1 MAVWHHPSPPFGWSM
16 DEFIAAI
23 VSFPTVVF
31 TVALLVVIG
40 YWLLALVGGVGSDLL
55 DGAAGKID
63 GAVDALTGKVD
74 GAVDAMAGKID
85 GAVDAVAGK
94 VDGAVDG
101 ATGKLDGAAAKIEGA
116 AGGLSLLAAIG
127 FGKAP
132 ATVVISMLTLFAWA
146 LSTLATLWTRDYGIV
161 AMPFHVAIGFG
172 AVVVAG
178 MLSGMIARGLG
189 KAFKRH
195 RPIGRGELVGK
206 LAVVTTGRVDERFGQ
221 ANLQEDGA
229 NLIVD
234 VRCPTPNSLVRHT
247 RVVLVSYDAE
257 AHTYMVE
264 PFDLKDSQARP

>member
-1 MAVWHHPSPPFGWSM
+1 VWHHYLPPPGWSM

-23 VSFPTVVF
+23 VSFPTVIF

-40 YWLLALVGGVGSDLL
+40 YWLLALIGGVGSDLL

-63 GAVDALTGKVD
+63 GAVDALAGKVD
-74 GAVDAMAGKID
+74 GTVDAMAGKID
-85 GAVDAVAGK
+85 GAVEGAAGK
-94 VDGAVDG
+94 VDGIA
-101 ATGKLDGAAAKIEGA
+101 GKLEAAS
-116 AGGLSLLAAIG
+116 GGLSLLAAIG

-146 LSTLATLWTRDYGIV
+146 LSTLATLWLHEYGV
-161 AMPFHVAIGFG
+161 AAVPVHVAIGFG
-172 AVVVAG
+172 AMVVAG
-178 MLSGMIARGLG
+178 MLTGLIARSLG
-189 KAFKRH
+189 DAFKRH
-195 RPIGRGELVGK
+195 QPISRGELVGK
-206 LAVVTTGRVDERFGQ
+206 IAVVTTGRVDERFGQ
-221 ANLQEDGA
+221 AELHEDGV

-234 VRCPTPNSLVRHT
+234 VRCSTPNSLVRHT

>member
-1 MAVWHHPSPPFGWSM
+1 M

-31 TVALLVVIG
+31 TVALFVVVG
-40 YWLLALVGGVGSDLL
+40 YWLLALIGGVGSDLL
-55 DGAAGKID
+55 DSAAGKID
-63 GAVDALTGKVD
+63 GAVDAMAGKVD
-74 GAVDAMAGKID
+74 GAIDAM
-85 GAVDAVAGK
+85 AGK

-101 ATGKLDGAAAKIEGA
+101 ATGKLEAVGGKVEGA

-146 LSTLATLWTRDYGIV
+146 LSTFATLMLHDYGIASAAV
-161 AMPFHVAIGFG
+161 HIGIGFG
-172 AVVVAG
+172 AVILAG
-178 MLSGMIARGLG
+178 MLTGLIAGALG
-189 KAFKRH
+189 NAFKRH

-206 LAVVTTGRVDERFGQ
+206 LATVTTGRVDERFGQ

-234 VRCPTPNSLVRHT
+234 VRCVTPNALVRHT

-264 PFDLKDSQARP
+264 PFETKDIQARP

>member
-1 MAVWHHPSPPFGWSM
+1 M

-31 TVALLVVIG
+31 TVALFVVVG
-40 YWLLALVGGVGSDLL
+40 YWLLALLGGVGSDLL

-63 GAVDALTGKVD
+63 GAVDAMAGKVD
-74 GAVDAMAGKID
+74 GAVDAM
-85 GAVDAVAGK
+85 AGK

-101 ATGKLDGAAAKIEGA
+101 ATGKLEAVGGKIEGV
-116 AGGLSLLAAIG
+116 AGGFSLLAALG

-146 LSTLATLWTRDYGIV
+146 LSTFATLMLHDYGIASAAV
-161 AMPFHVAIGFG
+161 HIGIGFG
-172 AVVVAG
+172 AVLLAG
-178 MLSGMIARGLG
+178 MLSGLIAGALG

-195 RPIGRGELVGK
+195 RPIGHGELVGK
-206 LAVVTTGRVDERFGQ
+206 LATVTTGRVDERFGQ

-229 NLIVD
+229 DLIID
-234 VRCPTPNSLVRHT
+234 VRCATPNVLVRHT

-257 AHTYMVE
+257 AHYYMVE
-264 PFDLKDSQARP
+264 PFETKDSIARP